1 MSRRSTDRQKGFTMV
16 ELLVVA
22 VVSALISGMIFVFF
36 WSSFRSFF
44 NIQETSI
51 AASDKLRVV
60 YRISQ
65 VLRSGTTITEA
76 SSTALTIYAYFS
88 PQDSTLSQVRY
99 SYDAGA
105 KTLSVTRIP
114 AQGTAPNYTYPP
126 ASGVTVTLL
135 RGFTA
140 TGSVFSYKDANGFT
154 GPFTTN
160 TYKDIKEVTIDL
172 NSASGRETSANQLKT
187 NIVLRNRKT
196 NL

>member
-1 MSRRSTDRQKGFTMV
+1 MSRHNHKESGFTMV

-36 WSSFRSFF
+36 WSSIRSFF
-44 NIQETSI
+44 TIEETSI
-51 AASDKLRVV
+51 AVNDKLRVV
-60 YRISQ
+60 YRVSQ

-76 SSTALTIYAYFS
+76 SSTAITIYAYFS

-99 SYDAGA
+99 VYDSGA

-126 ASGVTVTLL
+126 ASGTTTTLL
-135 RGFTA
+135 KNFTA
-140 TGSVFSYKDANGFT
+140 SGNVFSFKDANGNT
-154 GPFTTN
+154 GPFNTN

-172 NSASGRETSANQLKT
+172 NSPSAREQSANQLKT